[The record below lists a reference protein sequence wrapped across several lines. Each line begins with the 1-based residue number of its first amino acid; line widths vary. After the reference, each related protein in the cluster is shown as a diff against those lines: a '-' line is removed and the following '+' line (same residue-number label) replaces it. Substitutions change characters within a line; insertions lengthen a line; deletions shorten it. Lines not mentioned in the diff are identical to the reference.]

1 MSANRSGAIGPI
13 VALAALATLLW
24 LERRRPL
31 RKQVEP
37 GVRRVARNF
46 ALGGVTSAVLAVAE
60 RPLVRPLAR
69 EIEARRWGIVQALPL
84 PAFART
90 ALTLALMDYTLYLW
104 HVLLHRSPALW
115 RLHEPH
121 HADLDLDASTAARFH
136 LLEFV
141 ASIPWRAVQIVLIG
155 TGPRVL
161 ALWQRL
167 TLIEVFFHH
176 SNVRLPRGLER
187 WLARLVVTPRLH
199 GIHHSVVRSERDS
212 NFSSGLAVWD
222 YLHGTVRT
230 NVPQQRITI
239 GLPNHQMPEPLTHV
253 LSMPFARGSETPQ
266 AGGEGAAASSSSAP
280 SSLP

>member
-1 MSANRSGAIGPI
+1 MSTDRSGPLVPI
-13 VALAALATLLW
+13 VALAALAVLLW
-24 LERRRPL
+24 LQRRRPL
-31 RKQVEP
+31 RNRVEP

-84 PAFART
+84 PAAVRT
-90 ALTLALMDYTLYLW
+90 ALALALMDYTLYVW

-136 LLEFV
+136 FLEFV

-155 TGPRVL
+155 AGPRVL

-176 SNVRLPRGLER
+176 SNVRLPCALER

-212 NFSSGLAVWD
+212 NFSSSLTLWD
-222 YLHGTVRT
+222 HLHGTVRT
-230 NVPQQRITI
+230 DVPQRRITI
-239 GLPNHQMPEPLTHV
+239 GLPNHRAPEPLTHV
-253 LSMPFARGSETPQ
+253 LS
-266 AGGEGAAASSSSAP
+266 
-280 SSLP
+280 

>member
-1 MSANRSGAIGPI
+1 MSAKRPGPVGPI
-13 VALAALATLLW
+13 VALAALAALLW

-69 EIEARRWGIVQALPL
+69 EIEARQWGIVQALPL
-84 PAFART
+84 PAAART
-90 ALTLALMDYTLYLW
+90 ALALALMDYTLYLW

-121 HADLDLDASTAARFH
+121 HADLDLDASSAARFH
-136 LLEFV
+136 FLEFV

-155 TGPRVL
+155 AGPRVL

-176 SNVRLPRGLER
+176 SNVRLPVGLER
-187 WLARLVVTPRLH
+187 WLARLIVTPRLH

-212 NFSSGLAVWD
+212 NFSSGLTIWD
-222 YLHGTVRT
+222 HLHGTVRT
-230 NVPQQRITI
+230 NVPQARITI
-239 GLPNHQMPEPLTHV
+239 GLPNHRKPEPLTHV
-253 LSMPFARGSETPQ
+253 LSMPFAPGP
-266 AGGEGAAASSSSAP
+266 GNPGATG
-280 SSLP
+280 

>member
-1 MSANRSGAIGPI
+1 MSADRSGPLGPI
-13 VALAALATLLW
+13 VALAALAALLW

-31 RKQVEP
+31 RKPVEP

-60 RPLVRPLAR
+60 RPLIRPLAR
-69 EIEARRWGIVQALPL
+69 EIEARRWGLVQALPL
-84 PAFART
+84 PAAVRT
-90 ALTLALMDYTLYLW
+90 ALALALMDYTLYVW

-136 LLEFV
+136 FLEVV

-155 TGPRVL
+155 AGPRVL

-176 SNVRLPRGLER
+176 SNVRL
-187 WLARLVVTPRLH
+187 
-199 GIHHSVVRSERDS
+199 RSERDS
-212 NFSSGLAVWD
+212 NFSSGLTLWD
-222 YLHGTVRT
+222 HLHGTVRT

-239 GLPNHQMPEPLTHV
+239 GLPNHRTPEPLTRV
-253 LSMPFARGSETPQ
+253 LSMPFARGPQ
-266 AGGEGAAASSSSAP
+266 NAQASGEGPVANSSSATT
-280 SSLP
+280 SLP